1 MLFILVTSQTSIQ
14 MNETI
19 ESICGFTLLAFN
31 SASCQDLLRVLKIEM
46 NKAEFILDLT
56 GLTETNVQ
64 AD

>member
-1 MLFILVTSQTSIQ
+1 

-56 GLTETNVQ
+56 GLTETNIQ